1 MANEEE
7 MDEEVIDD
15 FIETEPGKPD
25 TDSRGSS
32 SLAREQV
39 GGVVSGFA
47 ENSRS
52 RKEPAKEEKKP
63 EVKKET
69 SRPNEK
75 TEAPKAKS
83 FSVDSMVTNAV
94 GIPRPKVEL
103 RNGREALL
111 TRALL
116 AEIGDYDERGTPK
129 NNFCEEIQ
137 KVERLTKLLTLWEN
151 GVAI

>member
-7 MDEEVIDD
+7 MDDEVIED
-15 FIETEPGKPD
+15 FVEPGVPENAPSEKPK
-25 TDSRGSS
+25 
-32 SLAREQV
+32 
-39 GGVVSGFA
+39 VV
-47 ENSRS
+47 
-52 RKEPAKEEKKP
+52 KEEKKP

-75 TEAPKAKS
+75 TESPKAAKT

-129 NNFCEEIQ
+129 NNFCEELQ

-151 GVAI
+151 GVTI

>member
-7 MDEEVIDD
+7 MDDEVIED
-15 FIETEPGKPD
+15 FVEPGPEEPVKEVPPEAFESPEGIPENAPSEKPK
-25 TDSRGSS
+25 
-32 SLAREQV
+32 
-39 GGVVSGFA
+39 VV
-47 ENSRS
+47 
-52 RKEPAKEEKKP
+52 KEEKKP

-75 TEAPKAKS
+75 TEATKAKS
-83 FSVDSMVTNAV
+83 FSVDSMVTNAA

-129 NNFCEEIQ
+129 NNFCEELQ

-151 GVAI
+151 GVTI